1 MLHPH
6 RFRADARKGF
16 KNLGALLLLGYDM
29 EKMSEI
35 FIRRVDE
42 WLKESEYRDIDP
54 KYDTAV
60 KYVAGMPKEESDLQQ
75 LLEDIERNI
84 LET

>member
-1 MLHPH
+1 
-6 RFRADARKGF
+6 
-16 KNLGALLLLGYDM
+16 M